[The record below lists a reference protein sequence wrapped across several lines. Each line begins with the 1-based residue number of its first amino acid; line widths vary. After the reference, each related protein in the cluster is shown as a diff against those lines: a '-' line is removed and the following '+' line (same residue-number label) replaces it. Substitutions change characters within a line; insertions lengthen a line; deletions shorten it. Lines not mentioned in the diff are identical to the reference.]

1 MAMAY
6 VHNQMHLQ
14 LMVSECAF
22 YGLSLPEIQKLFK
35 EKGMQVNPYPI
46 KLAYE
51 ARKDIQIPAVAK
63 LLRELYRITLGS
75 RQGMF
80 DMSQFQ
86 DVCLAYCAS

>member
-1 MAMAY
+1 
-6 VHNQMHLQ
+6 
-14 LMVSECAF
+14 
-22 YGLSLPEIQKLFK
+22 
-35 EKGMQVNPYPI
+35 MQVNPYPI

-86 DVCLAYCAS
+86 GVCLAYCAS